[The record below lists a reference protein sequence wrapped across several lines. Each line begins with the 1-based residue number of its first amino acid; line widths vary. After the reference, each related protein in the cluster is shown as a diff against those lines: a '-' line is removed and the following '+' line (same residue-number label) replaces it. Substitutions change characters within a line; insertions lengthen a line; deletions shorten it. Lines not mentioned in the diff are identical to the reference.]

1 MKRYTGATDMDT
13 LTEISEAHGVNP
25 NISPEMAKKML
36 LSHIKLQDSKIE
48 KLQADLALAR
58 EGLEWTTWFC
68 LESLKGKSKDTR
80 ESEIDFIGNQSR
92 EILAQLDKKGE

>member
-1 MKRYTGATDMDT
+1 MSGFDKWLASFFDYAGNTTYPVEPMNPAAVAAAKRAWNCQQK
-13 LTEISEAHGVNP
+13 E
-25 NISPEMAKKML
+25 
-36 LSHIKLQDSKIE
+36 IE
-48 KLQADLALAR
+48 KLQAQLALAI